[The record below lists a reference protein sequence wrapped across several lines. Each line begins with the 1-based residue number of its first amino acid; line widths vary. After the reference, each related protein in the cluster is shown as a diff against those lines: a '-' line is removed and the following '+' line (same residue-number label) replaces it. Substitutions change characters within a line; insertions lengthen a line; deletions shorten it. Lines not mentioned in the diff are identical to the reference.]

1 MKKLF
6 VAAIAFFLVAPTF
19 AQVKKNVGIV
29 RENHYPAF
37 DDFLDNLSASLKSRG
52 YNTYSDYVENYKKGG
67 FGSGFVYVAD
77 DGENY
82 VVTNRHLISCAESA
96 SIEFENDDG
105 TLTRFDN
112 LSILITDDDIDLAIL
127 RFENNARP
135 FTSGLDFYDGKLYDG
150 QDVASAGFPGLGN
163 DPVWQF
169 GKGSVT
175 NCAARIK
182 ELIDPSISTIIQH
195 SAQVD
200 AGNSGGPL
208 LVSSKNSALGY
219 EVVGINT
226 WKAVGRDATNFA
238 IPSKLAL
245 NLIEKS
251 KIPEDEE
258 TVKNGRME
266 KLKAIL
272 SDSTSDYTSVVK
284 FISNDLAIKIGE
296 DYLDEILRYGSSK
309 IRNRVV
315 TEFAFSPVEG
325 LKYAVAY
332 NLYEKF
338 SADNATDENLSKI
351 EWDKEHGLYRISSLG
366 DKVKNSKPQKTAS
379 TKKDT
384 NGSNISLVE
393 FEGLES
399 PYIFSLQAGAIIPLA
414 TDNESVDLNPGFD
427 FSFGVFP
434 LANGIIGTFV
444 EYTTVSFKED
454 TSHAF
459 GLGVLVR
466 LPLNFSLF
474 CLSPNVGAGFQIG
487 FSEPTLFRFFL
498 EAGVDVSFDFGIS
511 YIRPLLSV
519 CYRQTF
525 DKLTFQNS
533 YLPDEL
539 KTSNLVIS
547 LGLGIVLE

>member
-1 MKKLF
+1 M
-6 VAAIAFFLVAPTF
+6 
-19 AQVKKNVGIV
+19 
-29 RENHYPAF
+29 
-37 DDFLDNLSASLKSRG
+37 
-52 YNTYSDYVENYKKGG
+52 
-67 FGSGFVYVAD
+67 
-77 DGENY
+77 
-82 VVTNRHLISCAESA
+82 
-96 SIEFENDDG
+96 
-105 TLTRFDN
+105 
-112 LSILITDDDIDLAIL
+112 
-127 RFENNARP
+127 
-135 FTSGLDFYDGKLYDG
+135 
-150 QDVASAGFPGLGN
+150 
-163 DPVWQF
+163 
-169 GKGSVT
+169 
-175 NCAARIK
+175 
-182 ELIDPSISTIIQH
+182 
-195 SAQVD
+195 
-200 AGNSGGPL
+200 
-208 LVSSKNSALGY
+208 
-219 EVVGINT
+219 
-226 WKAVGRDATNFA
+226 
-238 IPSKLAL
+238 
-245 NLIEKS
+245 
-251 KIPEDEE
+251 
-258 TVKNGRME
+258 
-266 KLKAIL
+266 
-272 SDSTSDYTSVVK
+272 
-284 FISNDLAIKIGE
+284 
-296 DYLDEILRYGSSK
+296 
-309 IRNRVV
+309 
-315 TEFAFSPVEG
+315 
-325 LKYAVAY
+325 KYAVAY

-351 EWDKEHGLYRISSLG
+351 SWDKEHGLYRISSLG

-414 TDNESVDLNPGFD
+414 TDNESVELNPGFD

-444 EYTTVSFKED
+444 EYTAVSFKED

-525 DKLTFQNS
+525 DKLTFQKS